1 MNLADFVKCYDNVLP
16 PDYCDFFIKFF
27 EENKDVA
34 ERFDN
39 DGAPNFSKLD
49 FTGISDEELFNNIN
63 KSVAFMFHNHAQK
76 YATEVGLHEFFPK
89 DYSFE
94 LIRLKKYEVN
104 DHDEFKLHV
113 DIGDK
118 ASSSRFLNLF
128 CYLNDVEEGGETTF
142 PNLGISF
149 KPKKGSLL
157 IFPPNWFF
165 PHTGEKP
172 LSNSKYLLATNLH
185 YAA

>member
-1 MNLADFVKCYDNVLP
+1 
-16 PDYCDFFIKFF
+16 
-27 EENKDVA
+27 
-34 ERFDN
+34 
-39 DGAPNFSKLD
+39 
-49 FTGISDEELFNNIN
+49 
-63 KSVAFMFHNHAQK
+63 MFHNHAQK
-76 YATEVGLHEFFPK
+76 YATELGLHEFFPK

-94 LIRLKKYEVN
+94 MIRLKKYEVN

-142 PNLGISF
+142 PNLGLSF